1 MSKKVVFMGTP
12 DYALTILKALVESE
26 FEVVAVYTQPDK
38 QVGRKKVITPPVV
51 KTYALEKNIP
61 VFQPIN
67 LKDDSIKDQISAF
80 KPDFIIVA
88 AYGQILPKSILNIT
102 HCINLHASILPK
114 FRGASPIQEAI
125 LQGENLSGVTA
136 MSMSEG
142 LDDGDMLAFS
152 FVDIKDKSSNEVF
165 AILADVAANLTLKT
179 LRNFNDINPIIQ
191 FNAISS
197 KCDKVKKSDGLV
209 KFGDDI
215 IEVEQKL
222 RAYTPW
228 PGIFLK
234 DGTKILSAKKAQISG
249 NLGEILD
256 IKDDSFT
263 IGFSGGSLEIYEIQE
278 VAKKPLKAKEYI
290 NGKRLKVGDR
300 IY

>member
-1 MSKKVVFMGTP
+1 MSKKVIFMGTP

-38 QVGRKKVITPPVV
+38 PVGRKKVITPPVV

-67 LKDDSIKDQISAF
+67 LKDDGIKDQISAF
-80 KPDFIIVA
+80 KPDYIIVA
-88 AYGQILPKSILNIT
+88 AYGQILPKSILDIT

-165 AILADVAANLTLKT
+165 EILADVAANLALKT
-179 LRNFNDINPIIQ
+179 LRNFNDINPIAQ
-191 FNAISS
+191 FNALSS
-197 KCDKVKKSDGLV
+197 KCGKVKKSDGLV
-209 KFGDDI
+209 KFSDDI

-228 PGIFLK
+228 PGIFLE

-278 VAKKPLKAKEYI
+278 AAKKPLKAKEYI